1 MVSPSGR
8 VVARARRDLPAP
20 RLTPITVEVKGKTC
34 IVTGATS
41 GIGRST
47 AIALA
52 RAGAELGIVCRDPG
66 RAEDTVR
73 AIRDETGSTTVDVF
87 LGDLASQDAIRRVAA
102 AILERY
108 PRIHLLV
115 NNAGVVN
122 LQRQTTVDGI
132 EQTFAVNH
140 LAYFLLTLLLL
151 DRLRESAP
159 ARIVNVGSDA
169 HKFVSGINFDDI
181 GFADGYKSMKVYGH
195 SKLANLLFTVEL
207 ARRLEGSGVTV
218 NCVHPGAV
226 ATGLGKN
233 NGRIAGI
240 VIRLLAPFF
249 RTPDKG
255 AATTLHVATSPAL
268 DGVSGRYFASCRE
281 VQPAAAGRDR
291 EAAQRLWDL
300 SAHLTGLDAPGLAGF
315 A

>member
-1 MVSPSGR
+1 M
-8 VVARARRDLPAP
+8 
-20 RLTPITVEVKGKTC
+20 KGKTC

-52 RAGAELGIVCRDPG
+52 RAGATLGLVARDPE
-66 RAEDTVR
+66 RAEATVR
-73 AIRDETGSTTVDVF
+73 AIRDETGSTAVEVF
-87 LGDLASQDAIRRVAA
+87 LADLASQAEIRGAAA
-102 AILERY
+102 AILDRY
-108 PRIHLLV
+108 PLIHLLV

-122 LQRQTTVDGI
+122 LQRQITADGI

-140 LAYFLLTLLLL
+140 LGYFLLTHLLLE
-151 DRLRESAP
+151 RLRASAP

-169 HKFVSGINFDDI
+169 HKFVKGINFDDV
-181 GFADGYKSMKVYGH
+181 GFGDGYTWMKVYGH
-195 SKLANLLFTVEL
+195 SKLANLMFTYEL

-233 NGRIAGI
+233 NGAVSTLLIRI
-240 VIRLLAPFF
+240 LSPFF

-268 DGVSGRYFASCRE
+268 EGVSGRYFASCRE
-281 VQPAAAGRDR
+281 ARSTPASRDR
-291 EAAQRLWDL
+291 DAALRLWEL
-300 SAHLTGLDAPGLAGF
+300 SAHLTGLDVQPNRTHA
-315 A
+315 

>member
-1 MVSPSGR
+1 M
-8 VVARARRDLPAP
+8 
-20 RLTPITVEVKGKTC
+20 KGKSC

-47 AIALA
+47 ALALA
-52 RAGAELGIVCRDPG
+52 GAGAELGLVCRDAG
-66 RAEDTVR
+66 RAEETVR
-73 AIRDETGSTTVDVF
+73 EIRDRTGNTRVEVF
-87 LGDLASQDAIRRVAA
+87 LADLASQDAIRSVAA

-122 LQRQTTVDGI
+122 LARRETVDGV
-132 EQTFAVNH
+132 EETFAVNH
-140 LAYFLLTLLLL
+140 LAYFLLTMLLLE
-151 DRLRESAP
+151 RLRESAP
-159 ARIVNVGSDA
+159 ARVVNVGSDA

-181 GFADGYKSMKVYGH
+181 GFSSGYTWTRVYGH
-195 SKLANLLFTVEL
+195 SKLANLLFTTEL

-233 NGRIAGI
+233 NGTFSR
-240 VIRLLAPFF
+240 VVTWLLAPFF

-255 AATTLHVATSPAL
+255 AATTLHVATSPELA
-268 DGVSGRYFASCRE
+268 GVSGRYFARCRE
-281 VQPAAAGRDR
+281 VRPSAAAQDR

-300 SAHLTGLDAPGLAGF
+300 SANLTGLDASGIPAP

>member
-1 MVSPSGR
+1 M
-8 VVARARRDLPAP
+8 
-20 RLTPITVEVKGKTC
+20 KGKTC

-47 AIALA
+47 ALALA
-52 RAGAELGIVCRDPG
+52 RAGAELGLVCRDAG
-66 RAEDTVR
+66 RAEATVR
-73 AIRDETGSTTVDVF
+73 AIRDETGSTAVEVF
-87 LGDLASQDAIRRVAA
+87 LGDLGSQAAIRKVADAILA
-102 AILERY
+102 RY

-122 LQRQTTVDGI
+122 LQRITTADGI

-181 GFADGYKSMKVYGH
+181 GFANGYKSMRVYGH
-195 SKLANLLFTVEL
+195 SKLANLLFTTEL

-226 ATGLGKN
+226 ATSLGKN
-233 NGRIAGI
+233 NGSIATLL
-240 VIRLLAPFF
+240 IRVLAPFF

-268 DGVSGRYFASCRE
+268 EGVSGRYFASCRE
-281 VQPAAAGRDR
+281 VVPAAAARDR
-291 EAAQRLWDL
+291 AAAERLWDL
-300 SAHLTGLDAPGLAGF
+300 SAHLTGLDAPGASGF

>member
-1 MVSPSGR
+1 M
-8 VVARARRDLPAP
+8 
-20 RLTPITVEVKGKTC
+20 VKGKTC

-52 RAGAELGIVCRDPG
+52 RAGAELGIVCRDAG
-66 RAEDTVR
+66 RGEETVR
-73 AIRDETGSTTVDVF
+73 AIRDQTGSTAVDVF
-87 LGDLASQDAIRRVAA
+87 LADLSSQAAIRGVAS
-102 AILERY
+102 AILARY
-108 PRIHLLV
+108 PQIHLLV

-122 LQRQTTVDGI
+122 LQRAVTADGI

-151 DRLRESAP
+151 DRLRASAP

-169 HKFVSGINFDDI
+169 HKFVSGIDFDDV
-181 GFADGYKSMKVYGH
+181 GFARGYKSMKVYGH
-195 SKLANLLFTVEL
+195 SKLANLLFTTEL

-233 NGRIAGI
+233 NGRVAGLL
-240 VIRLLAPFF
+240 IRMLAPFF

-268 DGVSGRYFASCRE
+268 DGISGRYFANCRE
-281 VQPAAAGRDR
+281 VQPSAAARDR
-291 EAAQRLWDL
+291 AAAQRLWEL

>member
-1 MVSPSGR
+1 M
-8 VVARARRDLPAP
+8 
-20 RLTPITVEVKGKTC
+20 KGKTC

-52 RAGAELGIVCRDPG
+52 RAGAELGLVCRDAG
-66 RAEDTVR
+66 RAGETVR
-73 AIRDETGSTTVDVF
+73 AIRDETGSTAVEVF
-87 LGDLASQDAIRRVAA
+87 LGDLAAQDAIRRVATEITA
-102 AILERY
+102 RY
-108 PRIHLLV
+108 PRIDLLV

-122 LQRQTTVDGI
+122 LQRVETADGI

-151 DRLRESAP
+151 DRLRASAP

-169 HKFVSGINFDDI
+169 HKFVSGINFDDV
-181 GFADGYKSMKVYGH
+181 GFAKGYKAMRVYGH
-195 SKLANLLFTVEL
+195 SKLANLLFTTEL

-233 NGRIAGI
+233 NGRVAGLL
-240 VIRLLAPFF
+240 IRVLAPFF
-249 RTPDKG
+249 RTPDGG
-255 AATTLHVATSPAL
+255 AATTLHVATSPEL

-281 VQPAAAGRDR
+281 AKPSAAGRDG
-291 EAAQRLWDL
+291 AAARRLWDL
-300 SAHLTGLDAPGLAGF
+300 STQLTGLDVPGRPGGA
-315 A
+315 

>member
-1 MVSPSGR
+1 MQ
-8 VVARARRDLPAP
+8 
-20 RLTPITVEVKGKTC
+20 VKGRTC

-47 AIALA
+47 ALALA
-52 RAGAELGIVCRDPG
+52 RAGAELGLVCRDAG
-66 RAEDTVR
+66 RAEETVR
-73 AIRDETGSTTVDVF
+73 AIRDQTGSTRVEVF

-102 AILERY
+102 ALLARY
-108 PRIHLLV
+108 PRIDLLV

-122 LQRQTTVDGI
+122 LQRRETVDGI
-132 EQTFAVNH
+132 EETFAVNH

-169 HKFVSGINFDDI
+169 HKFVSGINFDDV
-181 GFADGYKSMKVYGH
+181 GFAHGYKSMRVYGH
-195 SKLANLLFTVEL
+195 SKLANLLFTIEL

-233 NGRIAGI
+233 NGALASLL
-240 VIRLLAPFF
+240 IRFLAPFF

-255 AATTLHVATSPAL
+255 AATTLHVATSPDL
-268 DGVSGRYFASCRE
+268 EGVSGRYFASCRE
-281 VQPAAAGRDR
+281 ARPSAAGRDR
-291 EAAQRLWDL
+291 EAAERLWEL
-300 SAHLTGLDAPGLAGF
+300 SAHLTGLDAHDLATS

>member
-1 MVSPSGR
+1 
-8 VVARARRDLPAP
+8 
-20 RLTPITVEVKGKTC
+20 VKGKTC

-47 AIALA
+47 ALALA
-52 RAGAELGIVCRDPG
+52 RAGAELGLVARDPA
-66 RAEDTVR
+66 RAEETVR
-73 AIRDETGSTTVDVF
+73 AIRDATGSTAVEVF
-87 LGDLASQDAIRRVAA
+87 LADLGSQAAIRRVAP
-102 AILERY
+102 AILARY

-122 LQRQTTVDGI
+122 LKRQVTADGI

-140 LAYFLLTLLLL
+140 LAYFLLTMLLL

-169 HKFVSGINFDDI
+169 HKFVSGMNFDDV
-181 GFADGYKSMKVYGH
+181 GFASGYKSMKVYGH
-195 SKLANLLFTVEL
+195 SKLANLLFTQEL
-207 ARRLEGSGVTV
+207 ARRLDGSGVTV

-226 ATGLGKN
+226 ATSLGKN
-233 NGRIAGI
+233 NGTMATLL
-240 VIRLLAPFF
+240 IRVLAPFF

-255 AATTLHVATSPAL
+255 SATTMHVATSPAL
-268 DGVSGRYFASCRE
+268 DGISGRYFASCRE
-281 VQPAAAGRDR
+281 ARPSAAGTDRAAA
-291 EAAQRLWDL
+291 ERLWEL
-300 SAHLTGLDAPGLAGF
+300 SAHLTGLDQTAAAGS

>member
-1 MVSPSGR
+1 
-8 VVARARRDLPAP
+8 
-20 RLTPITVEVKGKTC
+20 VKGKTC

-47 AIALA
+47 ALALA
-52 RAGAELGIVCRDPG
+52 RAGAELGLVCRDAG

-73 AIRDETGSTTVDVF
+73 AICDATGSTAVEVF
-87 LGDLASQDAIRRVAA
+87 LGDLASQEAIRQVAA
-102 AILERY
+102 ALLARY
-108 PRIHLLV
+108 PRIDLLV

-151 DRLRESAP
+151 DRLRASAP

-169 HKFVSGINFDDI
+169 HKFVSGINFDDL
-181 GFADGYKSMKVYGH
+181 GFASGYKSMRVYGH
-195 SKLANLLFTVEL
+195 SKLANLMFTTEL

-233 NGRIAGI
+233 NGRAAS
-240 VIRLLAPFF
+240 VLIRLLAPFF

-268 DGVSGRYFASCRE
+268 DGVSGRYFASSRE
-281 VQPAAAGRDR
+281 ARPSAAAGDR
-291 EAAQRLWDL
+291 AAAERLWDL
-300 SAHLTGLDAPGLAGF
+300 SAHLTGLDTSGSPAPA
-315 A
+315 AR